1 MHDNNIYIVE
11 TKGGALRQLVAAPSA
26 SSAKAAV
33 ARDIITVRR
42 ARPIE
47 LLGVDPTTVL
57 DVSKPAAD
65 EPAEEHEGVEG

>member
-26 SSAKAAV
+26 SSAKAVV

-47 LLGVDPTTVL
+47 LLGVDPATVI
-57 DVSKPAAD
+57 DASKPAAI
-65 EPAEEHEGVEG
+65 EPADEQEGAEA